1 MKQSNRHER
10 LNITNQLSHTPPF
23 AIVGIWFPLVFS
35 CMRQE
40 WCDGSGQKTGGCL
53 LSQGSGRHVPRQRC
67 LAAWRKA
74 GARAGGGAGGGSTGD
89 SEPAPDGL
97 SRSAAADGG
106 RYTCV
111 HAPAA
116 TGHPPASASSGS
128 GDQQLSD
135 SQHPTT
141 TVTKPIS
148 SASIMYTSA
157 LPTTNLSHH
166 FKYHH

>member
-1 MKQSNRHER
+1 M
-10 LNITNQLSHTPPF
+10 
-23 AIVGIWFPLVFS
+23 
-35 CMRQE
+35 
-40 WCDGSGQKTGGCL
+40 
-53 LSQGSGRHVPRQRC
+53 SQGRARQPPRQRC
-67 LAAWRKA
+67 VAACSKA
-74 GARAGGGAGGGSTGD
+74 GARAGGSTGD
-89 SEPAPDGL
+89 SEPEPHAL
-97 SRSAAADGG
+97 SAADGG

-116 TGHPPASASSGS
+116 TGQPPANTSSGS

-157 LPTTNLSHH
+157 FPT
-166 FKYHH
+166 KYTTSNYFIELQF